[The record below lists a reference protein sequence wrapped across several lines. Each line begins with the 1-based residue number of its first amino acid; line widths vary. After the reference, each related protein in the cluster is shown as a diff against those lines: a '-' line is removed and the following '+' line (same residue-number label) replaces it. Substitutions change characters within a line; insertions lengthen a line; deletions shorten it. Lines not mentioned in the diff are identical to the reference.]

1 MAGNPSCVA
10 VVTSR
15 DALAGMVA
23 RDGAHRLDL
32 GMLPPA
38 EAVELL
44 RALIGERVDAEPEA
58 AVTLAGYC
66 ARLPLALRV
75 AAERAAASPG
85 VPLADVT
92 SELADQQERLDLL
105 DAAGDP
111 LTAVRA
117 VFSWSVRHLDGE
129 AARAFGLLGLHPG
142 ACFDTYAAAAL
153 IDTTLRQ
160 ARGLLGRLARAHLIQ
175 AAGAGRY
182 GMHDLLRTYAADQAA
197 EQDSEERKRR

>member
-1 MAGNPSCVA
+1 MA

-15 DALAGMVA
+15 DALAGLVA

-32 GMLPPA
+32 GLLPPA
-38 EAVELL
+38 EAVGLL

-58 AVTLAGYC
+58 TVTLAGYC

-85 VPLADVT
+85 VSLADVT

-105 DAAGDP
+105 DAAGDR

-117 VFSWSVRHLDGE
+117 VFSWSVRHLDDE
-129 AARAFGLLGLHPG
+129 AARAFRLLGLHPG
-142 ACFDTYAAAAL
+142 ADFDAYAAAAL
-153 IDTTLRQ
+153 TGHHAPAGSL
-160 ARGLLGRLARAHLIQ
+160 
-175 AAGAGRY
+175 AAGPAGPRPPDPARRD
-182 GMHDLLRTYAADQAA
+182 GPLRHARPAP
-197 EQDSEERKRR
+197 RLRRRSGC